1 MDQQSSEELRR
12 ELALEQA
19 IGAQLD
25 HLVRRANRAVI
36 KLREKR
42 DKMEESQLR
51 NLLDAAMESGSVEVT
66 AGFIRYQIGRDDKN
80 IWKDFGHHVIRDLGE
95 LGKQETGSV
104 VAHLKQIGIT
114 DADALKPRI
123 QVRLMQLYLGYINR
137 AFVYAK
143 KANGFDDL
151 KEVVSVA

>member
-1 MDQQSSEELRR
+1 MDQQNIDELRR
-12 ELALEQA
+12 ELALDRA

-25 HLVRRANRAVI
+25 RLVRRANQAVLQ
-36 KLREKR
+36 LRNKE
-42 DKMEESQLR
+42 MEESQLR

-66 AGFIRYQIGRDDKN
+66 AGFIRYQIGRDN
-80 IWKDFGHHVIRDLGE
+80 TNWKDFGHRIIQDLGE
-95 LGKQETGSV
+95 LGRDETEKV
-104 VAHLKQIGIT
+104 VDHLKQMEIT
-114 DADALKPRI
+114 DADTLKLRI

-143 KANGFDDL
+143 KANGFDHL

>member
-1 MDQQSSEELRR
+1 MDQQSSDELRR
-12 ELALEQA
+12 ELALDQA

-25 HLVRRANRAVI
+25 ALVKRANQAVLL
-36 KLREKR
+36 LRGKE
-42 DKMEESQLR
+42 KMEESQLR

-80 IWKDFGHHVIRDLGE
+80 WKEFGHHVIRDLGE
-95 LGKQETGSV
+95 LGRDETVKV
-104 VAHLKQIGIT
+104 VDDLKKLGIA

-123 QVRLMQLYLGYINR
+123 QARLMQLYLGYINR

-143 KANGFDDL
+143 KTNGFDHL

>member
-1 MDQQSSEELRR
+1 MEQQSSEVLRR

-19 IGAQLD
+19 ISAQLD
-25 HLVRRANRAVI
+25 HLVRRANRAVV
-36 KLREKR
+36 KLRDKR

-66 AGFIRYQIGRDDKN
+66 AGFIRYQIGRNDT
-80 IWKDFGHHVIRDLGE
+80 WKDFGHHVICDLGE
-95 LGKQETGSV
+95 LGKQETEMA
-104 VAHLKQIGIT
+104 VAHLRNIGIT
-114 DADALKPRI
+114 DTDALKPRI

-143 KANGFDDL
+143 KANGFDHL

>member
-1 MDQQSSEELRR
+1 
-12 ELALEQA
+12 
-19 IGAQLD
+19 
-25 HLVRRANRAVI
+25 
-36 KLREKR
+36 
-42 DKMEESQLR
+42 MEESQLR

-104 VAHLKQIGIT
+104 VACLKQIGIT

-143 KANGFDDL
+143 KVNGFDHL

>member
-25 HLVRRANRAVI
+25 RLVRRANTAVM

>member
-25 HLVRRANRAVI
+25 HLVRRANRAVM
-36 KLREKR
+36 KLRDKR
-42 DKMEESQLR
+42 DMEESQLR

-66 AGFIRYQIGRDDKN
+66 AGFIRYQIGRDDN

-95 LGKQETGSV
+95 LGKQETETV

>member
-25 HLVRRANRAVI
+25 HLVRRANTAVM
-36 KLREKR
+36 KLRDKR
-42 DKMEESQLR
+42 DMEESQLR

-143 KANGFDDL
+143 KANSFDRL
-151 KEVVSVA
+151 EEVVSVA

>member
-1 MDQQSSEELRR
+1 MDQQSSDELRR
-12 ELALEQA
+12 ELALDQA

-25 HLVRRANRAVI
+25 ALVKRANRAVLQ
-36 KLREKR
+36 LRGKQ
-42 DKMEESQLR
+42 MEESQLR

-80 IWKDFGHHVIRDLGE
+80 IWKEFGHHVIRDLGE
-95 LGKQETGSV
+95 LGRDETGKIV
-104 VAHLKQIGIT
+104 DDLKKLGIA

-123 QVRLMQLYLGYINR
+123 QARLMQLYLGYINR

-143 KANGFDDL
+143 NTNGFDHL
-151 KEVVSVA
+151 EEVVSVA

>member
-25 HLVRRANRAVI
+25 HLVRRANRAVM
-36 KLREKR
+36 KLRDKR

-66 AGFIRYQIGRDDKN
+66 AGFIRYQIGAR
-80 IWKDFGHHVIRDLGE
+80 
-95 LGKQETGSV
+95 
-104 VAHLKQIGIT
+104 
-114 DADALKPRI
+114 
-123 QVRLMQLYLGYINR
+123 
-137 AFVYAK
+137 
-143 KANGFDDL
+143 
-151 KEVVSVA
+151 

>member
-1 MDQQSSEELRR
+1 MEQQSSEVLRR

-19 IGAQLD
+19 ISAQLD
-25 HLVRRANRAVI
+25 HLVRRANRAVV
-36 KLREKR
+36 KLRDKR

-51 NLLDAAMESGSVEVT
+51 NLLD
-66 AGFIRYQIGRDDKN
+66 
-80 IWKDFGHHVIRDLGE
+80 FGHHVICDLGE
-95 LGKQETGSV
+95 LGKQETEMA
-104 VAHLKQIGIT
+104 VAHLRNIGIT
-114 DADALKPRI
+114 DTDALKPRI

-143 KANGFDDL
+143 KANGFDHL

>member
-1 MDQQSSEELRR
+1 MDQQSSDELRR
-12 ELALEQA
+12 ELALDQA

-25 HLVRRANRAVI
+25 ALVKRANRAVLQ
-36 KLREKR
+36 LRGKQ
-42 DKMEESQLR
+42 MEESQLR

-80 IWKDFGHHVIRDLGE
+80 IWKEFGHHVIRDLGE
-95 LGKQETGSV
+95 LGRDETGKIV
-104 VAHLKQIGIT
+104 DDLKKLGIA

-123 QVRLMQLYLGYINR
+123 QARLMQLYLGYINR

-143 KANGFDDL
+143 KTNGFDHL

>member
-1 MDQQSSEELRR
+1 MDQQSSDELRR
-12 ELALEQA
+12 ELALDQA

-25 HLVRRANRAVI
+25 ALVKRANRAVLQ
-36 KLREKR
+36 LRGKE
-42 DKMEESQLR
+42 KMEESQLR

-80 IWKDFGHHVIRDLGE
+80 IWKEFGHHVIRDLGE
-95 LGKQETGSV
+95 LGREETGKV
-104 VAHLKQIGIT
+104 VDDLKKLGIT

-143 KANGFDDL
+143 KTNGFDHL

>member
-25 HLVRRANRAVI
+25 HLVRRANTAVM
-36 KLREKR
+36 KLRDKR
-42 DKMEESQLR
+42 DMEESQLR

-143 KANGFDDL
+143 KVNGFDHL

>member
-25 HLVRRANRAVI
+25 HLVRRANRAVM
-36 KLREKR
+36 KLRDKR

-66 AGFIRYQIGRDDKN
+66 AGFIRYQIGRDDN

-95 LGKQETGSV
+95 LGKQETETV
-104 VAHLKQIGIT
+104 VAHLKQIGII

-143 KANGFDDL
+143 KANGFDHL

>member
-25 HLVRRANRAVI
+25 HLVRRANTAVM
-36 KLREKR
+36 KLRDKR
-42 DKMEESQLR
+42 DMEESQLR

-104 VAHLKQIGIT
+104 VACLKQIGIT

-143 KANGFDDL
+143 KANGFDHL

>member
-1 MDQQSSEELRR
+1 MDPQSIDELRR
-12 ELALEQA
+12 ELALDQA

-25 HLVRRANRAVI
+25 KLVRRANRAVL
-36 KLREKR
+36 KLRNKAS
-42 DKMEESQLR
+42 MEENQLR

-66 AGFIRYQIGRDDKN
+66 AGFIRYQIGRDN
-80 IWKDFGHHVIRDLGE
+80 ANWKDFGHHVISDLGE
-95 LGKQETGSV
+95 LGRDETEKV
-104 VAHLKQIGIT
+104 VDSLKHMGIA

-137 AFVYAK
+137 SFVYAK
-143 KANGFDDL
+143 KANGFDHL

>member
-25 HLVRRANRAVI
+25 HLVRRANTAVM
-36 KLREKR
+36 KLRDKR
-42 DKMEESQLR
+42 DMEESQLR

>member
-25 HLVRRANRAVI
+25 HLVRRANTAVM
-36 KLREKR
+36 KLRDKR
-42 DKMEESQLR
+42 DMEESQLR

-143 KANGFDDL
+143 KANGFDHL

>member
-1 MDQQSSEELRR
+1 MDPQSSDELRR
-12 ELALEQA
+12 ELALDQA

-25 HLVRRANRAVI
+25 KLVRRANQAVLQLCG
-36 KLREKR
+36 KE
-42 DKMEESQLR
+42 KMEESQLR

-66 AGFIRYQIGRDDKN
+66 AGFIRYQIGRDDTN
-80 IWKDFGHHVIRDLGE
+80 WKEFGHRVIRDISE
-95 LGKQETGSV
+95 LGRDETEKV
-104 VAHLKQIGIT
+104 VDSLKHMGIA

-143 KANGFDDL
+143 KANGFDHL

>member
-1 MDQQSSEELRR
+1 MDQQSSDELRR
-12 ELALEQA
+12 ELALDQA

-25 HLVRRANRAVI
+25 ALVKRANRAVLQ
-36 KLREKR
+36 LRGKE
-42 DKMEESQLR
+42 KMEESQLR

-80 IWKDFGHHVIRDLGE
+80 IWKEFGHHVIRDLGE
-95 LGKQETGSV
+95 LGREETGKV
-104 VAHLKQIGIT
+104 VDDLKKLGIA

-123 QVRLMQLYLGYINR
+123 QARLMQLYLGYINR

-143 KANGFDDL
+143 KTNGFDHL

>member
-1 MDQQSSEELRR
+1 MEQQSSEVLRR

-19 IGAQLD
+19 ISAQLD
-25 HLVRRANRAVI
+25 HLVRRANRAVV
-36 KLREKR
+36 KLRDKR

-66 AGFIRYQIGRDDKN
+66 AGFIRYQIGRYDT
-80 IWKDFGHHVIRDLGE
+80 WKDFGHHVICDLGE
-95 LGKQETGSV
+95 LGQQETEMA
-104 VAHLKQIGIT
+104 VAHLRNIGIT
-114 DADALKPRI
+114 DTDALKPRI

-143 KANGFDDL
+143 KANGFDHL

>member
-25 HLVRRANRAVI
+25 HLVRRANTAVM
-36 KLREKR
+36 KLRDKR
-42 DKMEESQLR
+42 DMEESQLR

-104 VAHLKQIGIT
+104 VACLKQIGIA

-143 KANGFDDL
+143 KANGFDHL

>member
-25 HLVRRANRAVI
+25 HLVRRANTAVM
-36 KLREKR
+36 KLRDKR
-42 DKMEESQLR
+42 DMEESQLR

-104 VAHLKQIGIT
+104 VAYLKQIGIA

-143 KANGFDDL
+143 KANGFDHL

>member
-1 MDQQSSEELRR
+1 MLQLRGK
-12 ELALEQA
+12 E
-19 IGAQLD
+19 
-25 HLVRRANRAVI
+25 
-36 KLREKR
+36 
-42 DKMEESQLR
+42 KMEESQLR

-80 IWKDFGHHVIRDLGE
+80 IWKEFGHHVIRDLGE
-95 LGKQETGSV
+95 LGREETGKV
-104 VAHLKQIGIT
+104 VDDLKKLGIA

-123 QVRLMQLYLGYINR
+123 QARLMQLYLGYINR

-143 KANGFDDL
+143 KTNGFDHL

>member
-1 MDQQSSEELRR
+1 MDQQGSDELRR
-12 ELALEQA
+12 ELALDQA

-25 HLVRRANRAVI
+25 KLVRRANLAVL
-36 KLREKR
+36 KLRNA
-42 DKMEESQLR
+42 KMEENQLR

-66 AGFIRYQIGRDDKN
+66 AGFIRYQIGRDSAN
-80 IWKDFGHHVIRDLGE
+80 WKDFGHHVISDLGK
-95 LGKQETGSV
+95 LGRDETEKV
-104 VAHLKQIGIT
+104 VDSLKHMSIA

-143 KANGFDDL
+143 KANGFDHL

>member
-25 HLVRRANRAVI
+25 HLVRRANTAVM
-36 KLREKR
+36 KLRDKR
-42 DKMEESQLR
+42 DMEESQLR

-66 AGFIRYQIGRDDKN
+66 AGFIRYQIGRDDN

-95 LGKQETGSV
+95 LGKQETETV

-143 KANGFDDL
+143 KANGFDHL

>member
-1 MDQQSSEELRR
+1 MDPQSSDELRR
-12 ELALEQA
+12 ELALDQA

-25 HLVRRANRAVI
+25 KLVRRANQAVLQLCG
-36 KLREKR
+36 KE
-42 DKMEESQLR
+42 MEESQLR

-66 AGFIRYQIGRDDKN
+66 AGFIRYQIGRDDTN
-80 IWKDFGHHVIRDLGE
+80 WKEFGHRVIRDISE
-95 LGKQETGSV
+95 LGRDETEKV
-104 VAHLKQIGIT
+104 VDSLKHMGIA

-143 KANGFDDL
+143 KANGFDHL

>member
-25 HLVRRANRAVI
+25 HLVRRANTAVM
-36 KLREKR
+36 KLRDKR
-42 DKMEESQLR
+42 DMEESQLR

-80 IWKDFGHHVIRDLGE
+80 WKDFGHHVIRDLGE

-104 VAHLKQIGIT
+104 VACLKQIGIT

-143 KANGFDDL
+143 KANGFDHL

>member
-25 HLVRRANRAVI
+25 HLVRRANTAVM
-36 KLREKR
+36 KLRDKR
-42 DKMEESQLR
+42 DMEESQLR

-104 VAHLKQIGIT
+104 VACLKQIGIT

-143 KANGFDDL
+143 KVNGFDHL

>member
-1 MDQQSSEELRR
+1 MDPQSSDELRR
-12 ELALEQA
+12 ELALDQA

-25 HLVRRANRAVI
+25 KLVRRANQAVLQ
-36 KLREKR
+36 LRGKE
-42 DKMEESQLR
+42 KMEESQLR

-66 AGFIRYQIGRDDKN
+66 ANFIRYQIGRDN
-80 IWKDFGHHVIRDLGE
+80 ANWKDFGHHVISDLGE
-95 LGKQETGSV
+95 LGRDETEKV
-104 VAHLKQIGIT
+104 VDSLKHMGIA

-143 KANGFDDL
+143 KANGFDHL

>member
-1 MDQQSSEELRR
+1 
-12 ELALEQA
+12 
-19 IGAQLD
+19 
-25 HLVRRANRAVI
+25 
-36 KLREKR
+36 
-42 DKMEESQLR
+42 MEESQLR

-66 AGFIRYQIGRDDKN
+66 AGFIRYQIGRDDN

-95 LGKQETGSV
+95 LGKQETETV

>member
-1 MDQQSSEELRR
+1 MDQQSSDELRR
-12 ELALEQA
+12 ELALDQA

-25 HLVRRANRAVI
+25 ALVRRANRAAFQ
-36 KLREKR
+36 LRSKE
-42 DKMEESQLR
+42 KMEESQLR

-66 AGFIRYQIGRDDKN
+66 ASFIRYQIGRDDKN
-80 IWKDFGHHVIRDLGE
+80 IWKDFGHHVICDLGE
-95 LGKQETGSV
+95 LGRDETGKV
-104 VAHLKQIGIT
+104 VDDLKKMGIA

-143 KANGFDDL
+143 KANGFDHL
-151 KEVVSVA
+151 EEVVSVA